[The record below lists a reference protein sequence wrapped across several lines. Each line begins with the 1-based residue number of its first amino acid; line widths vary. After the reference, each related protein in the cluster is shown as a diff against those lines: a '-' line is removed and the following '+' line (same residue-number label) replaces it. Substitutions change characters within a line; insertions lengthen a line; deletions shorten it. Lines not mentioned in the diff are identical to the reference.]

1 VSIPLYTISD
11 LEFRKSVVKIKRA
24 IVPIGSLEQH
34 GEHLPVCTDSLV
46 AESIAKLVATKISS
60 FVLPPVIYGV
70 SYEHSPMFN
79 ISLRHSTLS
88 SMISDLCLSLGQNG
102 IKNIFLLNGHHGN
115 TGVLQYIGQ
124 DVIKKMPRDVKI
136 FSLNYWQLM
145 RSEFDHAGEV
155 ETSLVLALS
164 PELVKMER
172 AKANKKNLSKSK
184 AAYSVITNNPGS
196 FPKITGNGVWG
207 NPRNATVKKG
217 RKLLEEIVGNITRLI
232 LYELE

>member
-1 VSIPLYTISD
+1 VSIPIYTISD
-11 LEFRKSVVKIKRA
+11 LEFRKSIVKIKRA

-34 GEHLPVCTDSLV
+34 GEHLPVCTDSLI
-46 AESIAKLVATKISS
+46 AESIAKLVARKIGS
-60 FVLPPVIYGV
+60 FVLPPVFYGV
-70 SYEHSPMFN
+70 SYEHVPMFN
-79 ISLRHSTLS
+79 ISLCHSTLS
-88 SMISDLCLSLGQNG
+88 SMISDVCLSLIKNG

-124 DVIKKMPRDVKI
+124 DVIKKMPNDTKI

-145 RSEFDHAGEV
+145 KSEFDHAGEV

-164 PELVKMER
+164 PELVKMKH
-172 AKANKKNLSKSK
+172 AKANNKNLSKSK

-207 NPRNATVKKG
+207 NPKNASVKKG
-217 RKLLEEIVGNITRLI
+217 RKLLDEIVANITRII